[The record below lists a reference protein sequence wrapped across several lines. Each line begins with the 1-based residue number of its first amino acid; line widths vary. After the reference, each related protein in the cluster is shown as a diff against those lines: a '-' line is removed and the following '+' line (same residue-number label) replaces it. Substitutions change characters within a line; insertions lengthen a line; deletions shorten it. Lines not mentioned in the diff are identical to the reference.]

1 MTRGGGDSA
10 RGLATSFW
18 RSAPCCAAALLV
30 ACSSLS
36 TISSPNPGTTF
47 ELEDK
52 TLALPASTR
61 VGRTTFGH
69 FAFRATDAS
78 NPDAP
83 PCYGILPLA
92 VRKGQL
98 AAGIV
103 LTAPVM
109 LLTKLRGAFKFY
121 RVDARACTIGYR
133 NALQDPW
140 IEYLV
145 KPGRPHARA
154 SGSGSRMPR
163 RRRKPRNR
171 QRSGKGTRRKSEVRA
186 DRWRQC
192 PPAAPP
198 PPIFAAN
205 GGFATHTNRIT
216 TRKMMPSRW
225 KISLKPICAAWLPMM

>member
-145 KPGRPHARA
+145 KPGEAARA
-154 SGSGSRMPR
+154 REWFGEQDAEAKEEAAEQAAKREGNEEEERGSR
-163 RRRKPRNR
+163 
-171 QRSGKGTRRKSEVRA
+171 
-186 DRWRQC
+186 
-192 PPAAPP
+192 
-198 PPIFAAN
+198 
-205 GGFATHTNRIT
+205 
-216 TRKMMPSRW
+216 
-225 KISLKPICAAWLPMM
+225 